1 MGFEI
6 DVDLYLKPQRPFRLT
21 DSTRTLRKGVMSS
34 CLDEL
39 LFQAKLE
46 MNLESQVKVSLV
58 LEEDE
63 TEVNKEEFF
72 QTLKD
77 HAVLVVIAEPI
88 PSRDATGNPGNPFL
102 EALFIPSIA
111 NIPGSNV
118 KTDYSRNQ
126 LPTYEEAQNSISSN
140 FDGYISNKPAPIV
153 EEVTVFRSNPYAFRI
168 QVAYLVDKKTGSKTL
183 FVLGSNFE
191 DSARG
196 KLQTGDQ
203 ILSVNG
209 REFLKRKSST
219 AETIRFN
226 GDTTNKKMTFKII
239 HDANFRPFK
248 HVDFDIES
256 RRIGMVISCHPE
268 MGSVLITKI
277 DPIGRAKGTRLEVGE
292 RVFGINGI
300 SLMEVTMTDVIDALR
315 IRKEK
320 IEFLVQDTKAG
331 RKELEPVNQ
340 SVFDRIKNECCLL
353 M

>member
-6 DVDLYLKPQRPFRLT
+6 DVDLFLKPPRPFRLT
-21 DSTRTLRKGVMSS
+21 DSTKTLRKGVVSS

-39 LFQAKLE
+39 LFQAKMK
-46 MNLESQVKVSLV
+46 MNIDPQVKVSLV

-63 TEVNKEEFF
+63 TEVDSEEFF

-77 HAVLVVIAEPI
+77 HAVLVVITEPT
-88 PSRDATGNPGNPFL
+88 PSRDATGNRFL
-102 EALFIPSIA
+102 EALLIPSKA
-111 NIPGSNV
+111 NIPGNNE
-118 KTDYSRNQ
+118 KTDYCQNQ
-126 LPTYEEAQNSISSN
+126 PPTYEEAQNSISSN

-209 REFLKRKSST
+209 RQFLKGKSSK
-219 AETIRFN
+219 AESIGFD
-226 GDTTNKKMTFKII
+226 GESDKKMTFEIL
-239 HDANFRPFK
+239 HDANFRQFK
-248 HVDFDIES
+248 LVDFDIES
-256 RRIGMVISCHPE
+256 RRKLGIGMVISCHPE
-268 MGSVLITKI
+268 MNSVLITKI
-277 DPIGRAKGTRLEVGE
+277 DSIGRAKDAGLKVGE

-300 SLMEVTMTDVIDALR
+300 SLMKVTMTDVMDTLR
-315 IRKEK
+315 SSKET
-320 IEFLVQDTKAG
+320 IEFLVQETKSG
-331 RKELEPVNQ
+331 IKELEP
-340 SVFDRIKNECCLL
+340 ELEPEPEPEPCCLL

>member
-88 PSRDATGNPGNPFL
+88 LSRDATGNPGNPFL

-140 FDGYISNKPAPIV
+140 FDSSISNKPASIV
-153 EEVTVFRSNPYAFRI
+153 EEVTLSSSNSFIYGI
-168 QVAYLVDKKTGSKTL
+168 KWGYLPCLLDKKTESKTI
-183 FVLGSNFE
+183 FVLNSGFE
-191 DSARG
+191 DSVRG

-203 ILSVNG
+203 ILS
-209 REFLKRKSST
+209 
-219 AETIRFN
+219 
-226 GDTTNKKMTFKII
+226 
-239 HDANFRPFK
+239 
-248 HVDFDIES
+248 
-256 RRIGMVISCHPE
+256 
-268 MGSVLITKI
+268 
-277 DPIGRAKGTRLEVGE
+277 
-292 RVFGINGI
+292 INGQQI
-300 SLMEVTMTDVIDALR
+300 KDKCKKTDYHKLIEKLNLKFYMMR
-315 IRKEK
+315 IFVDSNKSTLIK
-320 IEFLVQDTKAG
+320 KVMMVK
-331 RKELEPVNQ
+331 LEW
-340 SVFDRIKNECCLL
+340 
-353 M
+353 

>member
-39 LFQAKLE
+39 LFQAKLK
-46 MNLESQVKVSLV
+46 MNLGPQVKVSLV

-77 HAVLVVIAEPI
+77 HAVLVVITEPI
-88 PSRDATGNPGNPFL
+88 PSKT
-102 EALFIPSIA
+102 
-111 NIPGSNV
+111 NIPGNNE
-118 KTDYSRNQ
+118 KTDYGQNQ
-126 LPTYEEAQNSISSN
+126 LPTYEEAQNNIASN
-140 FDGYISNKPAPIV
+140 CDGSISNKPAPIV
-153 EEVTVFRSNPYAFRI
+153 EEVTIFRSNPYAFRI
-168 QVAYLVDKKTGSKTL
+168 RVACLVDKKTGSKTL

-196 KLQTGDQ
+196 KLQSGDQ

-209 REFLKRKSST
+209 RQFLKGKSSK

-226 GDTTNKKMTFKII
+226 GDTTDKKMTFEII
-239 HDANFRPFK
+239 HDANFRQFK

-256 RRIGMVISCHPE
+256 RRIGMVISCRPE
-268 MGSVLITKI
+268 MDSVIITKI
-277 DPIGRAKGTRLEVGE
+277 DPVGRAKDAGLKVGE

-315 IRKEK
+315 IPKET
-320 IEFLVQDTKAG
+320 IEFLVQETKAG

-340 SVFDRIKNECCLL
+340 SVVDKLKNECIL